1 MSSRWSAREA
11 VDEGLR
17 AERFLPGAC
26 VRHPLSHWLLL
37 FALVAMWGSSFLL
50 TKIAVGSLAPA
61 QVVTGRLVLAALV
74 LTVVAV
80 VLGRGM
86 PRGGRAWL
94 YLGLMAVVGN
104 VLPFMLIT
112 WGQQRVDS
120 GLAGILMAV
129 MPLATL
135 VLAHFF
141 VDGERLRRNRI
152 IGFLIGFVGIVVLV
166 GPQALVQLGGSGE
179 ILVAQLAILGGAFA
193 YAVNTIL
200 ARHRPAADVWITSAA
215 VLGFA
220 ALLSMPMSVPL
231 GVPADVPQ
239 GALMA
244 VATLGLVSTAAATV
258 GYFRL
263 VTLAGP
269 TFLSQINYLIPLWAV
284 GMGMLFL
291 GERPQWNAVAALLLI
306 LAGIAFAQRE

>member
-11 VDEGLR
+11 VDEGVR

-74 LTVVAV
+74 LAVVAV

-94 YLGLMAVVGN
+94 HLGLMAVVGN

-220 ALLSMPMSVPL
+220 ALLSMPMSAPL

>member
-1 MSSRWSAREA
+1 M
-11 VDEGLR
+11 
-17 AERFLPGAC
+17 
-26 VRHPLSHWLLL
+26 RHPLSHWLLL

-74 LTVVAV
+74 LAVVAV

-94 YLGLMAVVGN
+94 HLGLMAVVGN

>member
-1 MSSRWSAREA
+1 M
-11 VDEGLR
+11 
-17 AERFLPGAC
+17 
-26 VRHPLSHWLLL
+26 RHPLSHWLLL
-37 FALVAMWGSSFLL
+37 LALVAMWGSSFLL
-50 TKIAVGSLAPA
+50 TKIAVSSLAPA
-61 QVVTGRLVLAALV
+61 QVVTGRLVLAACV
-74 LTVVAV
+74 LAVVAV
-80 VLGRGM
+80 FLGRGM
-86 PRGGRAWL
+86 PRGGRAWS
-94 YLGLMAVVGN
+94 YLALMAVVGN

-141 VDGERLRRNRI
+141 VEGERMRRNRI
-152 IGFLIGFVGIVVLV
+152 IGFAVGFVGIVVLV

-179 ILVAQLAILGGAFA
+179 VLFAQLAILGGAFA

-200 ARHRPAADVWITSAA
+200 ARHRPAADVWITSAV

-220 ALLSMPMSVPL
+220 ALLSAPMSVPL
-231 GVPADVPQ
+231 GVPVDVPP

-258 GYFRL
+258 GYFKL
-263 VTLAGP
+263 ITLAGP

-291 GERPQWNAVAALLLI
+291 GERLQWNAVVALVLI

>member
-1 MSSRWSAREA
+1 M
-11 VDEGLR
+11 
-17 AERFLPGAC
+17 
-26 VRHPLSHWLLL
+26 RHPLSHWLLL

-50 TKIAVGSLAPA
+50 TKIAVISLAPA
-61 QVVTGRLVLAALV
+61 QVVTGRLVLAACV
-74 LTVVAV
+74 LAAVAV

-94 YLGLMAVVGN
+94 YLALMAGVGN

-120 GLAGILMAV
+120 GLAGILMAI

-141 VDGERLRRNRI
+141 VEGERMRRNRI
-152 IGFLIGFVGIVVLV
+152 LGFVIGFVGIVVLV

-179 ILVAQLAILGGAFA
+179 VLLAQLAILGGALA

-200 ARHRPAADVWITSAA
+200 ARHRPAVDVWITSAV

-220 ALLSMPMSVPL
+220 ALFSAPMSVPL
-231 GVPADVPQ
+231 GVPVDVPP

-244 VATLGLVSTAAATV
+244 IATLGLFSTAAATV
-258 GYFRL
+258 GYFKL
-263 VTLAGP
+263 ITLAGP

-284 GMGMLFL
+284 GLGMLFL
-291 GERPQWNAVAALLLI
+291 GERLQWNAVVALVLI

>member
-50 TKIAVGSLAPA
+50 TKIAVGRLAPA
-61 QVVTGRLVLAALV
+61 QEVTGRLVLAALV

>member
-1 MSSRWSAREA
+1 M
-11 VDEGLR
+11 
-17 AERFLPGAC
+17 
-26 VRHPLSHWLLL
+26 L

-74 LTVVAV
+74 LAVVAV

-94 YLGLMAVVGN
+94 HLGLMAVVGN

>member
-11 VDEGLR
+11 VDEGVR

-74 LTVVAV
+74 LAVVAV

-94 YLGLMAVVGN
+94 HLGLMAVVGN